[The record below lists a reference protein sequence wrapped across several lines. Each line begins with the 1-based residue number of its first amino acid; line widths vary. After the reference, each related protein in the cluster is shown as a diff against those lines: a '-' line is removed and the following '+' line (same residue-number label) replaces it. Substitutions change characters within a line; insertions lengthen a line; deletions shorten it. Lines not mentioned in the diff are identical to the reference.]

1 MATQGSSNR
10 WVGSWTVSP
19 TAMDGVSLDGQTVR
33 MIAHISRGGETL
45 RVRLSN
51 AYGTGPLTIGAARI
65 ALRGG
70 GDDIDLASD
79 RALSF
84 GGSETAAIAPGA
96 LVISD
101 PIAFEAPPLADLV
114 VSLFIPGK
122 LPQAVGITGHVN
134 VCQTCWVSPAGDF
147 TREQSMPV
155 ASSLD
160 GIFFLSAIEVPADA
174 DTRGIVAIGDSLTI
188 SNISTVGANNRWP
201 DQLARR
207 FAMADPSAMPG
218 IMNQGIGGNRIV
230 HTSRGGSLQQ
240 RWDRDVLAQPGIT
253 HAIVFLGI
261 NDIRNRNRKP
271 EEDVTAKE
279 LIDGLAQLAERTR
292 SRGIAIYGGTMLTF
306 ENENY
311 NPPPDLPGFYT
322 PEGEIVRQ
330 EVNDWIRSSGAF
342 DAVIDFDL
350 AIRDPGHPTRMLPKY
365 DCGDHLHPDDAG
377 YLAMGDY
384 VDLKLFD

>member
-1 MATQGSSNR
+1 MAGQGNNR
-10 WVGSWTVSP
+10 WVGTWTVSP

-33 MIAHISRGGETL
+33 MIAHISRGGEAL

-51 AYGTGPLTIGAARI
+51 AYGTATLNIGGARI

-70 GDDIDLASD
+70 GDDIDPATD
-79 RALSF
+79 TAISF
-84 GGSETAAIAPGA
+84 GGSETVAIAPGA
-96 LVISD
+96 LAISD

-114 VSLFIPGK
+114 VSLFVPGT
-122 LPQAVGITGHVN
+122 LPQAAGITGHVN

-155 ASSLD
+155 ASSID
-160 GIFFLSAIEVPADA
+160 GVFFLSAIEVHAAA
-174 DTRGIVAIGDSLTI
+174 DTKGIVAIGDSLTI

-207 FAMADPSAMPG
+207 FAMRDGDAMPG

-230 HTSRGGSLQQ
+230 HNSRGGSLQA

-271 EEDVTAKE
+271 EEDVTARE
-279 LIDGLAQLAERTR
+279 LIDGLAQLAHRTR
-292 SRGIAIYGGTMLTF
+292 SRGIAIYGGAMLTF

-322 PEGEIVRQ
+322 PEREIIRQ
-330 EVNDWIRSSGAF
+330 EVNEWIRNGGAF

-350 AIRDPGHPTRMLPKY
+350 AIRDPGHPTRMLPAY
-365 DCGDHLHPDDAG
+365 DCGDHLHPGDAG